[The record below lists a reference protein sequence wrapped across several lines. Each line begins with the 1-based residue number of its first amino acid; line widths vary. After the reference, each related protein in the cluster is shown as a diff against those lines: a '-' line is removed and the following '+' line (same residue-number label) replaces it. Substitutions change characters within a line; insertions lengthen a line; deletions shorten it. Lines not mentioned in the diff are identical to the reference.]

1 MVSSDIDRLCATQRY
16 TVDMRTITQRELRND
31 NAQVIRAVEQ
41 GESFVVTKHG
51 TPVAHLTPLS
61 ASAGLPVARPAKP
74 GHSVTRLPRV
84 TLSRPSAELIDDL
97 RGDR

>member
-1 MVSSDIDRLCATQRY
+1 
-16 TVDMRTITQRELRND
+16 MRTITQRELRND

-51 TPVAHLTPLS
+51 VPVAHVTPVATYVELPL
-61 ASAGLPVARPAKP
+61 ARPAQP
-74 GHSVTRLPRV
+74 GRGVTRLPRV
-84 TLSRPSAELIDDL
+84 RLPRPTAEIIDDL

>member
-1 MVSSDIDRLCATQRY
+1 
-16 TVDMRTITQRELRND
+16 MRTISQRELRND

-51 TPVAHLTPLS
+51 VPVAHVTPVT
-61 ASAGLPVARPAKP
+61 AHGGLPLARPAKS
-74 GHSVTRLPRV
+74 GGGITRLPRV
-84 TLSRPSAELIDDL
+84 TLSRPSAEFIDEL